1 MGQARPAKR
10 FDWRGFLILCGI
22 YLALAFLWD
31 TVWVY
36 PLKLFV
42 VLLHEASHGLAALAT
57 GGRIEEILV
66 FPEEGGRTTTTGGNG
81 FVITSAG
88 YLGSMLLG
96 ATILLVS
103 TRTRLSQWL
112 ALLVGLG
119 VVTLAF
125 RCMPADGRSFAVVFG
140 VVLAGTAP
148 MPRPVSELVLRV
160 IGVTSC
166 LYAILDIKSD
176 VLDRE
181 HDSSDASR
189 LAAMTGVPSVVWG
202 TVWIAV
208 SLVVTFYAA
217 KWAVTGVKAPKYN
230 PAHDDNRGRARK

>member
-1 MGQARPAKR
+1 MAQARPAKR
-10 FDWRGFLILCGI
+10 FDWRGFLILCAI
-22 YLALAFLWD
+22 YLGLAFLWN
-31 TVWVY
+31 TIWVY

-57 GGRIEEILV
+57 GGRIDSIEV
-66 FPEEGGRTTTTGGNG
+66 FAQEGGRTTTTGGNG

-96 ATILLVS
+96 ATILLVA

-125 RCMPADGRSFAVVFG
+125 RCMPADGRPFAVGFG
-140 VVLAGTAP
+140 VVLAGLAL
-148 MPRPVSELVLRV
+148 MPRPVSEIVLRI

-176 VLDRE
+176 VIDRE
-181 HDSSDASR
+181 HESSDASA
-189 LAAMTGVPSVVWG
+189 LATMTGVPALVWG
-202 TVWIAV
+202 TAWIAV

-217 KWAVTGVKAPKYN
+217 KWAVTGAKAPKYN
-230 PAHDDNRGRARK
+230 PAHDGNRGRARK